1 MADVVLRTLAGG
13 GSRGSKL
20 ATVIQRLVLEAA
32 ELGELET
39 YQYLGD
45 RGLLTTG
52 RKFPPRWFD
61 RLDKAIETD
70 AFDHLSVDRIVEIM
84 LQGPRYSVVTGLP

>member
-1 MADVVLRTLAGG
+1 MTDVVLRALAGG

-39 YQYLGD
+39 YQYVGD
-45 RGLLTTG
+45 RGQLVMG

-70 AFDHLSVDRIVEIM
+70 AIDHLSVDRIVEIM
-84 LQGPRYSVVTGLP
+84 LQGPR

>member
-1 MADVVLRTLAGG
+1 MTDVVLRALAGG

-45 RGLLTTG
+45 RGQLVTG
-52 RKFPPRWFD
+52 RKFPPR
-61 RLDKAIETD
+61 L
-70 AFDHLSVDRIVEIM
+70 V
-84 LQGPRYSVVTGLP
+84 